1 MVASSFTERSTE
13 TMPTVSPPQATPKVE
28 AERSISACRS
38 EKSCGVVD
46 SGSDMVSTI
55 ETQSESME
63 GPSMVSTVETQS
75 ESMEGPSQKKLI
87 SKPILDG
94 KTCTTILYEIVAS
107 IEDPI
112 SIKYFQIDNVRP
124 RDRDTRF
131 KIECHL
137 NDKLYGTGEG
147 SSKKAAKQ
155 LASKS
160 TLEQLLEERPHLR
173 EDLGRVRKGYP
184 SRKKVHTRRRQVEC
198 PPNWNRR
205 DHSRSHM
212 GQNFSNPT
220 RRPNN
225 FDPFFEMQERRQL
238 AMEFEA
244 VNRMVANIEH
254 LASYVGFD
262 DITPYERSLLN
273 EHPHYYDASDFQR
286 ALIMD
291 DFERSLYGGMEP
303 VLNQPDTFEFM
314 RKMQARASKKTEQ
327 SKFSK
332 LNVQAQ
338 EFKPS
343 NYLASEY

>member
-1 MVASSFTERSTE
+1 
-13 TMPTVSPPQATPKVE
+13 
-28 AERSISACRS
+28 
-38 EKSCGVVD
+38 
-46 SGSDMVSTI
+46 
-55 ETQSESME
+55 
-63 GPSMVSTVETQS
+63 
-75 ESMEGPSQKKLI
+75 
-87 SKPILDG
+87 
-94 KTCTTILYEIVAS
+94 
-107 IEDPI
+107 
-112 SIKYFQIDNVRP
+112 
-124 RDRDTRF
+124 
-131 KIECHL
+131 
-137 NDKLYGTGEG
+137 
-147 SSKKAAKQ
+147 
-155 LASKS
+155 
-160 TLEQLLEERPHLR
+160 
-173 EDLGRVRKGYP
+173 
-184 SRKKVHTRRRQVEC
+184 
-198 PPNWNRR
+198 
-205 DHSRSHM
+205 
-212 GQNFSNPT
+212 
-220 RRPNN
+220 
-225 FDPFFEMQERRQL
+225 
-238 AMEFEA
+238 MEFEA

>member
-1 MVASSFTERSTE
+1 MVAASSFTERSTE
-13 TMPTVSPPQATPKVE
+13 TMPTVAPPQATPKVE
-28 AERSISACRS
+28 AERSTSACRS

-46 SGSDMVSTI
+46 SGSD
-55 ETQSESME
+55 
-63 GPSMVSTVETQS
+63 MVSTVETQS

-205 DHSRSHM
+205 DHSRSHT

-273 EHPHYYDASDFQR
+273 EHPHYYDASD
-286 ALIMD
+286 
-291 DFERSLYGGMEP
+291 
-303 VLNQPDTFEFM
+303 
-314 RKMQARASKKTEQ
+314 
-327 SKFSK
+327 
-332 LNVQAQ
+332 
-338 EFKPS
+338 
-343 NYLASEY
+343 